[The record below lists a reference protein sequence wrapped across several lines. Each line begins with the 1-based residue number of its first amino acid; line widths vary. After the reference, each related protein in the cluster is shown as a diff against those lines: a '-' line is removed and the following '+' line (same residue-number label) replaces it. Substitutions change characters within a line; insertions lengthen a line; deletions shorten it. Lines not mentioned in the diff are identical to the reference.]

1 MLVLLV
7 LVGLGWL
14 GWRLTRHTF
23 SFPGR
28 FAALLSESSLR
39 QGVVNLFTGR
49 ARVNGR
55 FLDRLVTL
63 FYQRASEHRTG
74 HLVISM
80 PVAAPDESMIQVR
93 SGSDTAE
100 SDREL
105 ERALFALEGRHE
117 LRVIV
122 KGGWLHATWM
132 PMGLFIFPGRFDP
145 AKWRDVLEH
154 LRVVASR
161 LEVQPRATLSPVPSP
176 TAVTYASEPWPVRR
190 RRGPFVLTAI
200 ASLVLFTGAS
210 MLVVSVPLV
219 AASNQFNGLTR
230 TTAVFAGILFVT
242 GALTLLAL
250 ARSSSLLIN
259 EREPSAD
266 AARTPFG
273 GWLWGLLV
281 TLLVLPAWMV
291 VRVAPL
297 VPLWQDMLGF
307 LDEHDVW
314 SAAEAAQ
321 EFSGVVLLPVFAVLA
336 LPALEA
342 AVACSLVIGV
352 IVLVPLLVTA
362 SPAFPRSFLGFVL
375 LMAGLAISAQVATGA
390 TLEAGRLLES
400 ALRPGPEAE
409 AVRVAS
415 ARYILV
421 LQRAASGLLLVAVS
435 FALWTPLL
443 FTSERVQTTFAE
455 PSVHDANQ
463 R

>member
-1 MLVLLV
+1 
-7 LVGLGWL
+7 
-14 GWRLTRHTF
+14 
-23 SFPGR
+23 
-28 FAALLSESSLR
+28 
-39 QGVVNLFTGR
+39 
-49 ARVNGR
+49 
-55 FLDRLVTL
+55 
-63 FYQRASEHRTG
+63 
-74 HLVISM
+74 
-80 PVAAPDESMIQVR
+80 
-93 SGSDTAE
+93 
-100 SDREL
+100 
-105 ERALFALEGRHE
+105 
-117 LRVIV
+117 
-122 KGGWLHATWM
+122 
-132 PMGLFIFPGRFDP
+132 
-145 AKWRDVLEH
+145 
-154 LRVVASR
+154 
-161 LEVQPRATLSPVPSP
+161 
-176 TAVTYASEPWPVRR
+176 
-190 RRGPFVLTAI
+190 
-200 ASLVLFTGAS
+200 
-210 MLVVSVPLV
+210 
-219 AASNQFNGLTR
+219 
-230 TTAVFAGILFVT
+230 
-242 GALTLLAL
+242 
-250 ARSSSLLIN
+250 LLIN

-375 LMAGLAISAQVATGA
+375 LMAGLAISTQVATGA